1 MTAATSTPRVLTV
14 RDALFHAIRGAAEYN
29 PADAEAPVAVLWPD
43 ADGAWSSLAE
53 RLARDSRVLRLGD
66 YQPEVNTGPVVF
78 LRIEIATRA
87 QNNGADG
94 GLPPVVYLP
103 GVSRKQLSD
112 TESLPEGLRPLGGL
126 VVRSSVFA
134 QRNGSDW
141 TPFAFFSNAGV
152 GLNLRLSGDGETRK
166 ALRRCLPRLLDI
178 EVSSLRGRD
187 LVSVD
192 FDELVVDDPVRDVLL
207 WLDDPGLFK
216 SETQSDGRW
225 AGFVSLVSAKYGI
238 DPEKDGPLAAG
249 ARLGDRTGPWAAV
262 WARFLESP
270 RSYAGVPDV
279 LRRSKPEGV
288 MPLHTDSWPQ
298 DNEDAE
304 AAAFAGLSALAGK
317 PNADIRQRLSALSK
331 EHAPRLTT
339 VWAKLGL
346 TPAAEIVERL
356 TTLASATSSTAT
368 GATVEEL
375 ADHYA
380 STGWRADDGFMNALR
395 FLGPGHS
402 SVKAVTQ
409 VAESLYR
416 PWLEATTTS
425 FQNAWQLTSPPPS
438 SRLTTTA
445 LEGSAICIVFVDG
458 LRYDTAMALS
468 QNLDQRG
475 MNTSLDWAFA
485 AVPTVT
491 STCKPSVAPASDEFT
506 TGSELAPKRASGQ
519 AYSQEQ
525 LKRAL
530 ADRGWTFIPSDTDG
544 DPTGRGW
551 IEGGD
556 IDNLGHTLGAKLAH
570 HLPSQINA
578 LTARVSELLAAG
590 WQQVIVVT
598 DHGWLLLP
606 SKLPKH
612 VLPEHLTVIRK
623 GRCARLRDEVTAPPD
638 VLVLPWRWDS
648 DVQIAV
654 APGIHAFEEGK
665 VYEHGG
671 ISPQESV
678 VPILVVT
685 PHSSSAA
692 ARLNIDVSW
701 IGLTLQVECGSAPE
715 GAVVD
720 IRTRAADAESSLV
733 MRPKPLKNGKA
744 RLLASDEHEGA
755 AAFVVVL
762 DQGNH
767 PLAQQLTQIPEG

>member
-1 MTAATSTPRVLTV
+1 MTATTTTARVLTV
-14 RDALFHAIRGAAEYN
+14 RDALFRAIRDAAEYN
-29 PADAEAPVAVLWPD
+29 PTDVEAPVAVLWPD
-43 ADGAWSSLAE
+43 ADGAWGSLVE
-53 RLARDSRVLRLGD
+53 KSARDLRVLRLGD
-66 YQPEVNTGPVVF
+66 YRPETNTGPTIF
-78 LRIEIATRA
+78 LRIEIARQARTS
-87 QNNGADG
+87 GADG

-103 GVSRKQLSD
+103 GVSRKQLAD
-112 TESLPEGLRPLGGL
+112 TESLPEELRPLGGL
-126 VVRSSVFA
+126 LVRSCVFA

-141 TPFAFFSNAGV
+141 TPFAFFTNAGV
-152 GLNLRLSGDGETRK
+152 GLNLKVSGDGETRK

-178 EVSSLRGRD
+178 DVSSLSGRV
-187 LVSVD
+187 LSSVD
-192 FDELVVDDPVRDVLL
+192 FDELVVDDPVRDILL
-207 WLDDPGLFK
+207 WLDNPDLFQ
-216 SETQSDGRW
+216 SEAQSEGKW
-225 AGFVSLVSAKYGI
+225 AGFVSLVSAKYGT

-249 ARLGDRTGPWAAV
+249 ARMGDRTGPWAAV
-262 WARFLESP
+262 WARFVESP
-270 RSYAGVPDV
+270 RSYPAIPEV
-279 LRRSKPEGV
+279 LRRSKPEDV

-298 DNEDAE
+298 DNKDAE
-304 AAAFAGLSALAGK
+304 AAAFAGVSALAGK
-317 PNADIRQRLSALSK
+317 PNADMRQRLSALSK

-346 TPAAEIVERL
+346 TPAAGVVEQL
-356 TTLASATSSTAT
+356 TALASATSSTAT
-368 GATVEEL
+368 GATVEDL
-375 ADHYA
+375 AEHYA
-380 STGWRADDGFMNALR
+380 STGWRADDAFMNALR
-395 FLGPGHS
+395 SLEPGHS
-402 SVKAVTQ
+402 SAKAVTQ

-416 PWLEATTTS
+416 PWLEATTAT
-425 FQNAWQLTSPPPS
+425 FQNAWQSVAPAPTSRPMKI
-438 SRLTTTA
+438 A
-445 LEGSAICIVFVDG
+445 LADSGTCIVFVDG

-475 MNTSLDWAFA
+475 MNTRIDWAFA

-491 STCKPSVAPASDEFT
+491 GTCKPSVSPASDEFT
-506 TGSELAPKRASGQ
+506 TGSELAPKRASGA

-530 ADRGWTFIPSDTDG
+530 ADRGWTFIPGDTDG

-570 HLPSQINA
+570 HLPSQISA
-578 LTARVSELLAAG
+578 LTARVSELLVAG
-590 WQQVIVVT
+590 WQQILVVT

-612 VLPEHLTVIRK
+612 VLPEHLTVVRK
-623 GRCARLRDEVTAPPD
+623 GRCARLREEVTAPAG
-638 VLVLPWRWDS
+638 VSVLPWRWDS

-678 VPILVVT
+678 VPVLSVT
-685 PHSSSAA
+685 AESPSAP

-701 IGLTLQVECGSAPE
+701 VGLTLQVECGSAPE

-733 MRPKPLKNGKA
+733 TRPKPLKNGKA
-744 RLLASDEHEGA
+744 RLLASDENEGA

-762 DQGNH
+762 DEGNH